1 MKTNMSFKTIGNGI
15 TAMMLVLASLTVSPA
30 KAQTAEVSTPVTTEA
45 KPELQ
50 VKFLGASGEYLY
62 FEVAMQQS
70 DDTRSN
76 LRIRN
81 ENGNELYS
89 ETVFR
94 KASTRKLKIAKDEA
108 EKIEFVYNNT
118 RGEVRRLV
126 EIKIKLQEAIEVKDI
141 TRL

>member
-1 MKTNMSFKTIGNGI
+1 MKLSFRPIGNGI
-15 TAMMLVLASLTVSPA
+15 TLMFLVLASMSVSPS
-30 KAQTAEVSTPVTTEA
+30 KAQTAEVSVSTTAES

-50 VKFLGASGEYLY
+50 VKFLGSSGEYLY
-62 FEVAMQQS
+62 FELSMLQAE
-70 DDTRSN
+70 DLRSN

-94 KASTRKLKIAKDEA
+94 KSATRKLKIAKDEA
-108 EKIEFVYNNT
+108 EKIEFIYSNH
-118 RGEVRRLV
+118 RGEIKKLF
-126 EIKIKLQEAIEVKDI
+126 EIKIKMQEAIEVKDV